1 MNRQT
6 ELHKLVM
13 KLQLDQMKE
22 LKEWITKAEER
33 LSQLQT
39 PVNPDSLTASLET
52 TEQLLNDLESQQS
65 VVASI
70 SNFIMVD
77 TGEVKDI
84 GSLEEELSAL
94 GDRWVSL
101 CNMTEQ
107 RYDYL
112 QIINSLCSQF
122 KEESQLL
129 ESWIVK
135 VESRMKH
142 LEMETENIDK
152 ELLEQQGIE
161 VMEAEVA
168 LEDYEK
174 KLLLVGDVGQELQ
187 DRLNPSEEEFVR
199 FITSKLEDIEDR

>member
-22 LKEWITKAEER
+22 LKEWIANAEER
-33 LSQLQT
+33 LSRMQKSQ
-39 PVNPDSLTASLET
+39 VNCDSLTDCKES
-52 TEQLLNDLESQQS
+52 TEHLLNDLESQQS

-77 TGEVKDI
+77 NGEVKDI
-84 GSLEEELSAL
+84 ASLEEELSVL

-112 QIINSLCSQF
+112 QIINSLAGQF
-122 KEESQLL
+122 KEESNLL
-129 ESWIVK
+129 ESWIVT
-135 VESRMKH
+135 VESRMKQ
-142 LEMETENIDK
+142 LEMETENID
-152 ELLEQQGIE
+152 EEVLEQQGNE
-161 VMEAEVA
+161 VNT
-168 LEDYEK
+168 Y
-174 KLLLVGDVGQELQ
+174 
-187 DRLNPSEEEFVR
+187 
-199 FITSKLEDIEDR
+199 